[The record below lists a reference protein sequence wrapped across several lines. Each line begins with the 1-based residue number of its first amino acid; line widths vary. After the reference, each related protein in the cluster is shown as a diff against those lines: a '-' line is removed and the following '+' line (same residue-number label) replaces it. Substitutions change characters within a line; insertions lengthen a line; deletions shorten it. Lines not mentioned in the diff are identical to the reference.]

1 MVLAITSLICFYIL
15 RDTNQTLLRKE
26 LHSWIG
32 YQFNLQDDFQLISG
46 DSSLLDRPYK
56 IIMYIDDMG
65 CTSCNLKLREWSDMY
80 ETAFNQIMPDKISI
94 VILFDGRDE
103 EDMLMIIK
111 SAQWEMPV
119 FWDRDKVI
127 SSSRPFPKQARKRC
141 MLLDEEN
148 KVMLVGNPVYSL
160 GVYNLYIEN
169 LAKSRYKKI
178 S

>member
-1 MVLAITSLICFYIL
+1 
-15 RDTNQTLLRKE
+15 
-26 LHSWIG
+26 
-32 YQFNLQDDFQLISG
+32 
-46 DSSLLDRPYK
+46 
-56 IIMYIDDMG
+56 MG

-94 VILFDGRDE
+94 VILFDGKDA

-111 SAQWEMPV
+111 IAQWEMPV

-127 SSSRPFPKQARKRC
+127 SSSRPFPKQPRKRC

-148 KVMLVGNPVYSL
+148 KVAIVGNPVYSRS
-160 GVYNLYIEN
+160 VYELYIET
-169 LAKSRYKKI
+169 LAKSRYKNN